1 VSVTFAYTQEP
12 KVMKART
19 FIGGATI
26 VLIAGAILGYSAT
39 VPDGCADRAAVAI
52 SDFDPFK
59 LPEGVKAQEPWLDPF
74 VFLSDKAYV
83 VHASTS
89 TNPAPASEA
98 AYVGGHEELV
108 SYLKANTVPH
118 VAKGIG
124 WLKPPMITF
133 TVNAQGGT
141 EDVVLVRSCG
151 NEPLDAR
158 LIELIANMPKWKPA
172 KDANGRAIAQAIEF
186 HVVQAAC
193 DQQPPPAIRSV
204 SMYDVPLTDSAA
216 AMDHPYDLHFRLEKA
231 GESRYTLISTMDL
244 HGGSFYVSPNSTRDF
259 KGKFH
264 VEVADLGH
272 VVLEDSFKEIPRSIE
287 VIDLHR
293 FVNGP
298 VDWVNADTKYEHT
311 LTVTTKEDFDIGGK
325 YQFTIEPKCT
335 MEIIPFLIKQ
345 RSGVLT
351 IEKWKC

>member
-1 VSVTFAYTQEP
+1 
-12 KVMKART
+12 MKGRT
-19 FIGGATI
+19 IIGAATL

-39 VPDGCADRAAVAI
+39 VPEDCTARAADSF

-59 LPEGVKAQEPWLDPF
+59 TPRSDKAQEPWLDPF
-74 VFLSDKAYV
+74 VFISDKAYV
-83 VHASTS
+83 VQASTS
-89 TNPAPASEA
+89 TGTVPASEA
-98 AYVGGHEELV
+98 TFPGGQTELV
-108 SYLKANTVPH
+108 SYLKANTLPH
-118 VAKGIG
+118 VSKGIG

-133 TVNAQGGT
+133 TITAQGGT
-141 EDVVLVRSCG
+141 EDVVLVGSCR
-151 NEPLDAR
+151 NAPLDTR
-158 LIELIANMPKWKPA
+158 LIAVIENMPKWKPA
-172 KDANGRAIAQAIEF
+172 KDANGRAIAQAFDF

-193 DQQPPPAIRSV
+193 DQKPPPAIRSV

-231 GESRYTLISTMDL
+231 GGNRYTLITSMDL

-272 VVLEDSFKEIPRSIE
+272 VVLEESFKEIPRSIE
-287 VIDLHR
+287 VIDLHL

-298 VDWVNADTKYEHT
+298 VDWVNTDTKYEHT